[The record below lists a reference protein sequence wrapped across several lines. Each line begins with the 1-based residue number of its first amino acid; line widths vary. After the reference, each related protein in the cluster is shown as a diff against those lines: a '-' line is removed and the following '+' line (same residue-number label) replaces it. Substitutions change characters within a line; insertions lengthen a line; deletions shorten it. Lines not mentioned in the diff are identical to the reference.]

1 MTRTDHAI
9 FDAAKAGDRAA
20 FAAVVARTASTV
32 YAFLP
37 PEGDRYRQLRE
48 VYARA
53 MRDLSHGAQ
62 PDDLDVWLH
71 KLAAET
77 KPRRER
83 RNTWHSFSPETH
95 LDDLWRD
102 LAVLWPSGRRQRR
115 IPHMKTALVAVAVL
129 LAGSLAVFATQTAQQ
144 SVDTLR
150 AVLYQPD
157 RPDTGEVNDDDASTP
172 SDAPLVPVI
181 PLPPPSAD
189 DPRPTPAP
197 PVAPDDGVAPEPGDA
212 DEENGETEDLPD
224 DVSEDDTP
232 SDEGDEPPAS

>member
-1 MTRTDHAI
+1 MTPTDHAV

-32 YAFLP
+32 YAALP
-37 PEGDRYRQLRE
+37 PEGDRYRQLRA
-48 VYARA
+48 VYAQA

-71 KLAAET
+71 KLAADT

-83 RNTWHSFSPETH
+83 RSTWHSFSPETH
-95 LDDLWRD
+95 LDDLWHD

-115 IPHMKTALVAVAVL
+115 IPGTKTAITAVAL
-129 LAGSLAVFATQTAQQ
+129 ALAGSLAVFATQTAQH
-144 SVDTLR
+144 STDTLR

-157 RPDTGEVNDDDASTP
+157 RPDTGEANDDDASTP
-172 SDAPLVPVI
+172 SDAPLVPII

-197 PVAPDDGVAPEPGDA
+197 PVASDDGVAPEPGDT
-212 DEENGETEDLPD
+212 DEEDGETEDLPD
-224 DVSEDDTP
+224 EVSENDTP